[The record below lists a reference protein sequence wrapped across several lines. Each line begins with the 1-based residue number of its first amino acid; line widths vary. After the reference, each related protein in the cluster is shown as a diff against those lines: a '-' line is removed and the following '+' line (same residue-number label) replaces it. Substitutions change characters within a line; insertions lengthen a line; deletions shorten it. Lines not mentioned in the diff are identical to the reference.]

1 MKNRII
7 LLEAPIYDGDQ
18 EKSEYFK
25 SLDFDSE
32 YVNKCLNLLSKEGEY
47 SVTDIYTSPYFST
60 LQLASKISSMVDVKF
75 KIDNSLYDVL
85 SKEKYEMH
93 KCKYFWN
100 DLIKHK
106 NFKMDKTTNIL
117 GNKEYYYTSSILAS
131 NVKYAEDKIDILNR
145 IAPFLFKIFDQFIMD
160 DEDKNKDE
168 HEDTDKKTKGLIMVT
183 HSSIFPYVKEY
194 LEFYQ
199 KTNIPGD
206 KTEDFKI
213 FTLKTIKTRKITFG
227 EI

>member
-18 EKSEYFK
+18 EKNEYFK
-25 SLDFDSE
+25 RLDFDSE
-32 YVNKCLNLLSKEGEY
+32 YVNKCLDLLSKEGEF
-47 SVTDIYTSPYFST
+47 SITDIYTSPYFST
-60 LQLASKISSMVDVKF
+60 LQLASKISSMLDVKF

-93 KCKYFWN
+93 KCKYYWN

-106 NFKMDKTTNIL
+106 NFQMDKTTNIL

-131 NVKYAEDKIDILNR
+131 NIKYGEDDIEIINR
-145 IAPFLFKIFDQFIMD
+145 IAPFLFKIFNQLIR
-160 DEDKNKDE
+160 EDKDKDK
-168 HEDTDKKTKGLIMVT
+168 DKDKESKDVIIVT

-194 LEFYQ
+194 LKFYQ
-199 KTNIPGD
+199 KTNISGD

-213 FTLKTIKTRKITFG
+213 FALKTVKTTKITFS